1 MKRWAPW
8 LAAALVMVGAAFAL
22 QNQGYY
28 TDQYRKL
35 MLVVALALGFNFLFG
50 IAGQIAFSHYAF
62 YGLGAYGVVVLAVK
76 LGWPLPLA
84 IAAALALAVVLA
96 ALVGYAATRLEGFY
110 LALATLAFAQLFLV
124 LLTEGGAL
132 TGGAGGIAG
141 YTLARLVGFDVPRP
155 WYTSVIALVLLGTF
169 AVLWRLDRSWF
180 GRACRA
186 VRDNPQAAAAMGVD
200 VARTKILAF
209 TLTSGLAALAG
220 IAYAFVDNIVS
231 PPVFGL
237 ESVFQLLFMII
248 VGGTGRFAG
257 AVVGAVLLYLL
268 PFALSPVIGHHH
280 ALVFGVVVVAVVLL
294 QPKGIMGLVDAA
306 WARARRWGRGGKP
319 SAPPTKARA

>member
-1 MKRWAPW
+1 MKGG
-8 LAAALVMVGAAFAL
+8 LAWIGAAVLMIGAAFLL

-62 YGLGAYGVVVLAVK
+62 YGLGAYGVVILTVK
-76 LGWPLPLA
+76 LGWPLLPA
-84 IAAALALAVVLA
+84 IVAALALCVVLA

-141 YTLARLVGFDVPRP
+141 YTLERIVGFPVPRP
-155 WYTSVIALVLLGTF
+155 WYTAVIAAMLLGTF
-169 AVLWRLDRSWF
+169 AILWRLDRSYF

-186 VRDNPQAAAAMGVD
+186 VRDNPAAAAAMGVD

-209 TLTSGLAALAG
+209 TLTSGLAGLAG
-220 IAYAFVDNIVS
+220 IVYAFVDNIVS

-237 ESVFQLLFMII
+237 EYVFQLLFMII
-248 VGGTGRFAG
+248 IGGSGRFAG
-257 AVVGAVLLYLL
+257 AVIGAVLLYLL
-268 PFALSPVIGHHH
+268 PFLLSPYIGHHH
-280 ALVFGVVVVAVVLL
+280 ALAFGVVVVVVILV
-294 QPKGIMGLVDAA
+294 QPKGIMGVIDALN
-306 WARARRWGRGGKP
+306 ARTRGPAKP
-319 SAPPTKARA
+319 AAAAP

>member
-1 MKRWAPW
+1 MRGGLPW
-8 LAAALVMVGAAFAL
+8 IGAAALMIGAAFLL

-62 YGLGAYGVVVLAVK
+62 YGLGAYGVVILTVK
-76 LGWPLPLA
+76 LGWPLLPA
-84 IAAALALAVVLA
+84 IAVALALCVVLA

-141 YTLARLVGFDVPRP
+141 YTLERIVGFAVPRP
-155 WYTSVIALVLLGTF
+155 WYTAVIAVLLLGTF
-169 AVLWRLDRSWF
+169 AILWRLDRSYF

-186 VRDNPQAAAAMGVD
+186 VRDNPHAAAAMGVD
-200 VARTKILAF
+200 VALTKILAF
-209 TLTSGLAALAG
+209 TLTSGLAGLAG
-220 IAYAFVDNIVS
+220 IVYAFVDNIVS

-237 ESVFQLLFMII
+237 EYVFQLLFMII
-248 VGGTGRFAG
+248 IGGSGRFAG
-257 AVVGAVLLYLL
+257 AVIGAVLLYLL
-268 PFALSPVIGHHH
+268 PFLLSPYIGHHH
-280 ALVFGVVVVAVVLL
+280 ALAFGVVVVVVILV
-294 QPKGIMGLVDAA
+294 QPKGIMGVVDALMS
-306 WARARRWGRGGKP
+306 RARGRP
-319 SAPPTKARA
+319 ARPAAASP